1 MTNSTATKE
10 TMPAIALA
18 YYQIPEPNFAALD
31 AKIAKL
37 SRRSKRFGM
46 GEISLNVTG
55 IAAHESGKYNM
66 LTVELKG
73 AEPVV
78 TGWYFVA
85 SISHDH
91 ETGNILRYT
100 PPFTA
105 ASVDEKYRTT
115 AAICEHCKLNRQ
127 RKDTYVVRHK
137 DTAEERQVGRTCLGE
152 FFHGANPHHIAE
164 YSEMLGNIGILMD
177 DATNPPAATGSLMGK
192 SMFYNLKNILTMA
205 ASIIRVQGKFVSGG
219 QAYNDRRLTSTASI
233 VKDLL
238 WGNIPT
244 LQSLYAPTPA
254 DEAMAEAAIEWGANV
269 ATDASNDYLWNVRV
283 LCTSEM
289 LTSQQLGLAVS
300 IVGVYLRE
308 SAPKATGNA
317 YLGTK
322 GDRLTFTG
330 TLQETR
336 PTQFST
342 LYKFVDAAGNVVKA
356 FTNKPLEIAVGQSG
370 TFTGTVAE
378 HKEWKGVKETVVTRL
393 MSGAPKA
400 AKKAATAPVATKL
413 FDDVEVPF

>member
-1 MTNSTATKE
+1 MTNSPAVKE

-18 YYQIPEPNFAALD
+18 YYQIPDVNFTSLEE
-31 AKIAKL
+31 KIAKL

-46 GEISLNVTG
+46 GEITLNVTG
-55 IAAHESGKYNM
+55 VTPHESGKYNM

-91 ETGNILRYT
+91 ETGNIIRYT

-127 RKDTYVVRHK
+127 RKDTYVVRNQN
-137 DTAEERQVGRTCLGE
+137 TNEERQVGRTCLGE
-152 FFHGANPHHIAE
+152 FFNGANPHHIAE

-177 DATNPPAATGSLMGK
+177 EATNPPVATGSLMRK
-192 SMFYNLKNILTMA
+192 PLFYSLKNLLTIA
-205 ASIIRVQGKFVSGG
+205 AAVIRVTGRFVSGG
-219 QAYNDRRLTSTASI
+219 QAYNDRSLTSTASI
-233 VKDLL
+233 VKDIL
-238 WGNIPT
+238 WYGDGEMK
-244 LQSLYAPTPA
+244 YAPTPA

-269 ATDASNDYLWNVRV
+269 AADASNDYLWNVRV

-289 LTSQQLGLAVS
+289 LTTQQIGLAVS

-308 SAPKATGNA
+308 SAPKPAGNA
-317 YLGTK
+317 YVGTK
-322 GDRLTFTG
+322 GERLTFTG
-330 TLQETR
+330 TLLEVR

-342 LYKFVDAAGNVVKA
+342 LYKFVDDAGNILKC
-356 FTNKPLEIAVGQSG
+356 FSNSLEVEVGAKG
-370 TFTGTVAE
+370 MFTGTVVE
-378 HKEWKGVKETVVTRL
+378 HKEWKGAKETVLTR
-393 MSGAPKA
+393 MMVGAPKSKA
-400 AKKAATAPVATKL
+400 AKPVNTKE
-413 FDDVEVPF
+413 FENVEVPF

>member
-1 MTNSTATKE
+1 MTNSPAVKE

-18 YYQIPEPNFAALD
+18 YYQIPDVNFTSLEE
-31 AKIAKL
+31 KIAKL

-46 GEISLNVTG
+46 GEITLNVTG
-55 IAAHESGKYNM
+55 VTPHESGKYNM

-91 ETGNILRYT
+91 ETGNIIRYT

-127 RKDTYVVRHK
+127 RKDTYVVRNQN
-137 DTAEERQVGRTCLGE
+137 TNEERQVGRTCLGE
-152 FFHGANPHHIAE
+152 FFNGANPHHIAE

-177 DATNPPAATGSLMGK
+177 EATNPPVATGSLMRK
-192 SMFYNLKNILTMA
+192 PLFYSLKNLLTTA
-205 ASIIRVQGKFVSGG
+205 AAVIRVTGRFVSGG
-219 QAYNDRRLTSTASI
+219 QAYNDRSLTSTASI
-233 VKDLL
+233 VKDIL
-238 WGNIPT
+238 WYGDGEMK
-244 LQSLYAPTPA
+244 YAPTPA

-269 ATDASNDYLWNVRV
+269 AADASNDYLWNVRV

-289 LTSQQLGLAVS
+289 LTTQQIGLAVS

-308 SAPKATGNA
+308 SAPKPAGNA
-317 YLGTK
+317 YVGTK
-322 GDRLTFTG
+322 GERLTFTG
-330 TLQETR
+330 TLLEVR

-342 LYKFVDAAGNVVKA
+342 LYKFVDDAGNILKC
-356 FTNKPLEIAVGQSG
+356 FSNSLEVEVGAKG
-370 TFTGTVAE
+370 MFTGTVVE
-378 HKEWKGVKETVVTRL
+378 HKEWKGAKETVLTR
-393 MSGAPKA
+393 MMVGAPKSKA
-400 AKKAATAPVATKL
+400 AKPVNTKE
-413 FDDVEVPF
+413 FENVEVPF